1 MKRIPALL
9 RARLAAL
16 PGDTSGATAAEFAL
30 VIGVFLV
37 LVFGTINTGLAMS
50 AVNQVH
56 YAAERSARCLATNV
70 SGDCTKDAIDT
81 FAKELYNGPSLST
94 FSFSSP
100 DEDPD
105 CGKEVTG
112 TGGYEILTGFSSTA
126 VTISATACY
135 PII

>member
-1 MKRIPALL
+1 MTGLSALL
-9 RARLAAL
+9 RTRFGEFARCAS
-16 PGDTSGATAAEFAL
+16 GVTSAEFAL

-37 LVFGTINTGLAMS
+37 LVFGTISTAIAMS

-70 SGDCTKDAIDT
+70 SGDRTKDAIDT
-81 FAKELYNGPSLST
+81 YAKTLYNGPGLSA

-100 DEDPD
+100 ETDPE

-112 TGGYEILTGFSSTA
+112 TGGYEIITGFESTA
-126 VTISATACY
+126 VTITATACY
-135 PII
+135 PKI